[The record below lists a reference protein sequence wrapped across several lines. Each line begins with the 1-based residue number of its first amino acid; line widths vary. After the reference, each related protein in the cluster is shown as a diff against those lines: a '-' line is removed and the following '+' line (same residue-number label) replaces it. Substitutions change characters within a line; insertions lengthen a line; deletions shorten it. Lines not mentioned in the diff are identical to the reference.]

1 MQQSSILRFFGC
13 NLRMTF
19 FDIAVSSIFLSITI
33 ITNIVEKIHKTHYY
47 IVNNNANGDL

>member
-13 NLRMTF
+13 SLRMTF
-19 FDIAVSSIFLSITI
+19 FDVTVSSIFLSITI

-47 IVNNNANGDL
+47 IVNNNTNGDL